1 MRRNGLFKI
10 LCGVEEVQSKQDY
23 NIWTTIILGFW
34 LLLHYINICYNIC
47 LVIAWMKHIYFQEHQ
62 EELLAS
68 TPPPKLAF
76 AYLWKCPE
84 LSSFCNQFYGN
95 VPGKNNSSSPEM
107 LIVSKMLTRW
117 FSARVILPPRNSW
130 QSQVVTSATVSTAE
144 GYYC

>member
-1 MRRNGLFKI
+1 MRRNSLFKI

-117 FSARVILPPRNSW
+117 FSARVILPARNSW